1 MNKYTRVRQEPTKYD
16 PYNDT
21 EDVYEVNDRG
31 EDYVLKNVNQQN
43 NVLIWIVTWGKCN
56 YKAKKR
62 RSCRRRRSCWRSRQQ
77 YLSQYRERWCCW
89 TRSCVR
95 ETRTGVTRR
104 WRGRWSK
111 GCPRQSYIGAIEPR
125 YNLRP
130 NGARAGSW
138 KGRSYGLH
146 LTIKRGINKLGA
158 TGTKAIIKELS

>member
-1 MNKYTRVRQEPTKYD
+1 M
-16 PYNDT
+16 
-21 EDVYEVNDRG
+21 
-31 EDYVLKNVNQQN
+31 
-43 NVLIWIVTWGKCN
+43 TWGKCN

-146 LTIKRGINKLGA
+146 LIIKRGINKLGA
-158 TGTKAIIKELS
+158 AGTKAIIKELSQIVDRNVFHQAIRQFSRIMNVPKTVFWCICGCLI